1 MGAYERQGAR
11 DGFTL
16 IELSIVLV
24 IIGLI
29 VGGVLTG
36 RSLIRAAELRSIITD
51 EQRYITAVNT
61 FRTKYNEIPGDM
73 ADATNFWGTDPNGC
87 PDDGEFSATPQT
99 TTCNGN
105 GNGLIESEG
114 VNPSG
119 GGILEGFR
127 AWQQLADAGL
137 IQGAYS
143 GVPYSAGIPWSYMPG
158 INVPATKIPNG
169 GFAWMVFDNSDA
181 QESSATW
188 NAQVSVQYLLL
199 GAVQSA
205 SGKLMQP
212 LLTPMD
218 AQAIDIKMDDGIAY
232 TGVVLSIDGDGNCT
246 APAFSSTPAYNTSNG
261 TPACTLLFQV
271 KSW

>member
-1 MGAYERQGAR
+1 MGACKKHNRH

-51 EQRYITAVNT
+51 EQRYVTAVNT

-87 PDDGEFSATPQT
+87 PDPGGSATPQT

-105 GNGLIESEG
+105 GNGIIESEG
-114 VNPSG
+114 VSPSG

-127 AWQQLADAGL
+127 AWQQLANVGL

-143 GVPYSAGIPWSYMPG
+143 GVSYTLGIPWSYMPG
-158 INVPATKIPNG
+158 VNIPATKLPNG
-169 GFAWMVFDNSDA
+169 GFAWMVFDNTG
-181 QESSATW
+181 QESPGTW

-212 LLTPMD
+212 LLTPTD

-232 TGVVLSIDGDGNCT
+232 TGVVLSIVGDGNCT